1 MCSPKSPRTPRT
13 PKSQGSAH
21 LGQPP
26 PPSPGSGQTLSLA
39 LLGGPGRA
47 PLNPAL
53 ASGSTNARRPP
64 DARLTPL
71 GLADPPR
78 APEAPGQGLPL
89 RRAPFPGFLLSA
101 SGGRWARRAGSGPTA
116 QAPFRRTPSRSPNR
130 PSGASVCRVLKPVG
144 PGSAAPAPP
153 PSRLLRP
160 RPQAGNPRPPEA
172 RDWERG
178 TAVTWAPTGSDCGA
192 ARRWCACAN
201 THPGR
206 GAQTQQ
212 GAGSPPGRA
221 RSGEPDKLQDSIA
234 HKSPLRQD
242 RERRKCL
249 HLNWRL
255 SDAVLRALAA
265 RTRESGSL

>member
-1 MCSPKSPRTPRT
+1 M
-13 PKSQGSAH
+13 
-21 LGQPP
+21 
-26 PPSPGSGQTLSLA
+26 
-39 LLGGPGRA
+39 GGPGRA

-101 SGGRWARRAGSGPTA
+101 SGGRWARRAGSGPTT

-192 ARRWCACAN
+192 ARRGAALVRVREHAPRARRTN
-201 THPGR
+201 TAGRRKSAWQGPQR
-206 GAQTQQ
+206 GARQ
-212 GAGSPPGRA
+212 APGLYC
-221 RSGEPDKLQDSIA
+221 P
-234 HKSPLRQD
+234 
-242 RERRKCL
+242 
-249 HLNWRL
+249 
-255 SDAVLRALAA
+255 
-265 RTRESGSL
+265 

>member
-26 PPSPGSGQTLSLA
+26 PPSPGSGQTLPLV
-39 LLGGPGRA
+39 LLGRPGRA

-53 ASGSTNARRPP
+53 ASGSTNARRHPE
-64 DARLTPL
+64 ARLTPL

-172 RDWERG
+172 RNWERG

-192 ARRWCACAN
+192 ARR
-201 THPGR
+201 
-206 GAQTQQ
+206 
-212 GAGSPPGRA
+212 GAGA
-221 RSGEPDKLQDSIA
+221 R
-234 HKSPLRQD
+234 
-242 RERRKCL
+242 
-249 HLNWRL
+249 
-255 SDAVLRALAA
+255 A
-265 RTRESGSL
+265 RTRTQGEAHKHSRAPEVRLAGPAAGSQTSSRTLLPISLRSVKIGNVVNVFTSTGG